1 MQNLITKYSRNK
13 LSSIRHPFYSL
24 SKSIVGQQISVLAA
38 NAIWSRLENKY
49 DIFSGYVF
57 KKKDI
62 KELRKVG
69 LSGRKAMYLIHLS
82 EALGLNGKWGRSKIE
97 LKYIFMNAQ
106 TWQYIFE
113 GEPLSIAYEKTAQ
126 ILSTSID
133 DVRIGFERKNHDF
146 GTRELSRFGLDIFIV
161 INKRQLTSAEINIA
175 DEYLKED
182 IRIQMSK
189 DLHHHRIK
197 YQ

>member
-1 MQNLITKYSRNK
+1 MTDNEWKLFETNLIK
-13 LSSIRHPFYSL
+13 
-24 SKSIVGQQISVLAA
+24 
-38 NAIWSRLENKY
+38 KY
-49 DIFSGYVF
+49 DLDPSAELAEVL
-57 KKKDI
+57 I
-62 KELRKVG
+62 KEYSAHMINQTDCTKKLQ
-69 LSGRKAMYLIHLS
+69 LYIEEILTKASKDNIHLS

-97 LKYIFMNAQ
+97 LKYIFINAQ

-197 YQ
+197 YKVTC